1 MLRSS
6 CQAKCSGLTA
16 DRLEREWVSRS
27 ETFRLETSLGCA
39 SVRTGVD
46 GRFTPRAD
54 PTRTP
59 FPDALARADKEN
71 DGWLNFD
78 LNAMSARGAFGYW
91 AFPRFVQNG
100 KWWGNQKENPIREPV
115 TVTVAKGTAPKCD

>member
-1 MLRSS
+1 MGVSF
-6 CQAKCSGLTA
+6 GDIPTGNEP
-16 DRLEREWVSRS
+16 RLSVDV
-27 ETFRLETSLGCA
+27 A

-46 GRFTPRAD
+46 GRFTLRAD
-54 PTRTP
+54 PTKTP